1 MFTERDSGL
10 PPVHRSPILHRSCFA
25 CFALRFRWCHR
36 YRYGFRLAALKL
48 VGDACCC
55 PLFFW
60 SNPFARLPLLQPNPP
75 ALSPVSQTAST
86 ARDATARRG
95 GGRGCRCLSKKTEG
109 SHTRQA
115 TGITIRIWR
124 HSDVAMSL
132 KRRASRAGKSRRAS
146 SVRGE
151 NRTM

>member
-1 MFTERDSGL
+1 MVFMFTERDSGL

-115 TGITIRIWR
+115 TGIHIIEQQQ
-124 HSDVAMSL
+124 L
-132 KRRASRAGKSRRAS
+132 KRDSPSALRN
-146 SVRGE
+146 RGGDG
-151 NRTM
+151 NTHSPCS